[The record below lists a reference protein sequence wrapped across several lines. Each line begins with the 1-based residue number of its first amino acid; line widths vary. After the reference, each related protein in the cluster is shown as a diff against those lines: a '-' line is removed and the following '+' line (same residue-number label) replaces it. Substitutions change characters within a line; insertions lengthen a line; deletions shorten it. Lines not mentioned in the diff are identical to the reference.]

1 MAEKI
6 INTTIYNEKDLIELA
21 ILEQFANHHLN
32 GDIDTAK
39 KIFQDSKERNDK

>member
-6 INTTIYNEKDLIELA
+6 INTTVYDEKDLIELA

-39 KIFQDSKERNDK
+39 KVLQDSRERTSK